1 MGKVSVKSVGIL
13 LWTMICFSL
22 PGAEPPVDP
31 DPARHVRPFVG
42 TQGEGNT
49 YPGAQVPF
57 GMVVVSPDTE
67 KKEWGAASGYE
78 YSDGTLYGFS
88 FLHLHGTGIPDMG
101 DILLQPRVGEVHLN
115 PGTKDLKEKGYLSRF
130 SHTRESASPGYYSVM
145 LDDYGVRAELTATSR
160 AGMLRCTFP
169 ASKEAH
175 VLLDL
180 AHVLQHKV
188 IWSRVQVRDGQ
199 TLVGMHQVRGWAKE
213 RTVYFAA
220 RFSKPFK
227 GLRLFSDKKPAQY
240 DSFKTYRFV
249 SERHAFGPDV
259 QAVADF
265 ETAAGEQILVKV
277 GISALSEAGAL
288 RNLEAEMPDWAFD
301 SYVQAARRAWNREL
315 SRFQIEGTDTQKVT
329 FYTGVYHAF
338 MAPNEYSDV
347 DGRYRGQDQQIHAEA
362 GFRNYTTFSL
372 WDTYRAVHPLFNL
385 VQPERNQDMVRSLL
399 EAYRQSPDKLLPIWN
414 FWNNETWCMVGYHA
428 VPVIVDA
435 YFKGM
440 KGIDWN
446 LALEAC
452 VASATHPTYDGLADY
467 ERLGY
472 VPFDR
477 ENESVSKTLEYA
489 YDDAC
494 IARLA
499 RALGKQDLAERFEK
513 RAQSYRNLFDAKLG
527 LMRPKDSKGMWME
540 PFETRAFAHLGPF
553 TEGTTWQY
561 SWSVAHDIPGLI
573 GLFGGREAFARQ
585 LDKVFSSTEKTV
597 AEGTDDIQGRIG
609 DYWHGNEPSHH
620 VAYLYALA
628 GQPWKTQAL
637 VRRLVDSQYGDKPN
651 SLCGNDDC
659 GQMSAWYLF
668 SAMGFYPVNPGE
680 ARYVLGSPA
689 LPRITLELGHG
700 KRFTVRAENFSPENV
715 YVQRLALNGKPWRSV
730 FLPHEAIVAGGE
742 LVFTLGPRPAKGAL
756 RAE

>member
-1 MGKVSVKSVGIL
+1 MGKFSLKSMGIL
-13 LWTMICFSL
+13 LATVVCCSL
-22 PGAEPPVDP
+22 SSAELSVDP
-31 DPARHVRPFVG
+31 DPARHVRPLVG

-57 GMVVVSPDTE
+57 GMVVLSPDTE

-101 DILLQPRVGEVHLN
+101 DILLQPRVGEVRLN

-130 SHTRESASPGYYSVM
+130 SHARESASPGYYSVM
-145 LDDYGVRAELTATSR
+145 LDDYGVRAELTATNR

-315 SRFQIEGTDTQKVT
+315 SRFQIEGTDTQKAT
-329 FYTGVYHAF
+329 FYTGAYHAF
-338 MAPNEYSDV
+338 MAPNEYSDM

-452 VASATHPTYDGLADY
+452 VASATHPTYDGLVDY
-467 ERLGY
+467 KRLGY

-499 RALGKQDLAERFEK
+499 RALGKQDIAERFEK
-513 RAQSYRNLFDAKLG
+513 RAQSYRNLFDPKLG
-527 LMRPKDSKGMWME
+527 LMRPKDSKGGWME
-540 PFETRAFAHLGPF
+540 PFETRVFAHLGAF

-573 GLFGGREAFARQ
+573 DLFGGREAFARQ

-680 ARYVLGSPA
+680 ARYVIGSPA

-715 YVQRLALNGKPWRSV
+715 YVQRLTLNGKPWRSV
-730 FLPHEAIVAGGE
+730 FLPHEAIAGGGE